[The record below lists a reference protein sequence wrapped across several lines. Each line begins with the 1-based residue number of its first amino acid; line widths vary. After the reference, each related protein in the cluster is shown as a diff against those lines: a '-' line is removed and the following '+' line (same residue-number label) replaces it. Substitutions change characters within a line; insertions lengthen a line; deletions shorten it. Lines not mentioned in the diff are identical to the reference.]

1 MSSFSPKISW
11 MTIIAGRLPPG
22 AGRANAARIGR
33 PLAAGKLRSRAA
45 ATGHLLL
52 PERDGVVPER
62 VDGGALS
69 RVDDDRRERLLDDR
83 GPEDRLP
90 GREPGAVV
98 DRGRDETAVEVGPT
112 GAEAGAAEGATRGA
126 GQGRL
131 RVHRDGLQAKAA
143 EDRLLVATG
152 VGVQLLVE
160 LVEPLDGVRQ
170 HACRHLAVLR
180 RQGHRHVEGLPG
192 VA

>member
-1 MSSFSPKISW
+1 MRRMSSFSPKISW

-45 ATGHLLL
+45 ATGRSLL
-52 PERDGVVPER
+52 PDRDGVVPER

-83 GPEDRLP
+83 GSEDRLP

-98 DRGRDETAVEVGPT
+98 DRGRDETAVEVGPA
-112 GAEAGAAEGATRGA
+112 GAEPRAAEGTAWGA
-126 GQGRL
+126 GESRL
-131 RVHRDGLQAKAA
+131 RVHRDRLQAKAS
-143 EDRLLVATG
+143 EDRLLVSAG
-152 VGVQLLVE
+152 VRVQLLVQPM
-160 LVEPLDGVRQ
+160 EP
-170 HACRHLAVLR
+170 
-180 RQGHRHVEGLPG
+180 
-192 VA
+192 